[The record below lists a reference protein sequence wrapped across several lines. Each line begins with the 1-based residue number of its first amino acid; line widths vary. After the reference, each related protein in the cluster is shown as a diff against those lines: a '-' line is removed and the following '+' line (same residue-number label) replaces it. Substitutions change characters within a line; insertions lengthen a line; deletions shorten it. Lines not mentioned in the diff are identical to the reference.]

1 MQQNRSLRFLVAYL
15 FLGLTFV
22 TFSGARSRAE
32 DGDGAAGLADTNQ
45 AVHVITER
53 EGEATHF
60 YVDNEE
66 FGEITMTFEM
76 RLKNLK
82 GDTSFPYTATFPAQ
96 QRTEAFTV
104 APIKTGASWE
114 YSYTNYYKLGSNC
127 ARHDDSCI
135 YMLPYEPGQ
144 KFKVTQGYNGKYSHT
159 GSNQYAIDWQMPEGT
174 PVLAARA
181 GIVVRVKD
189 YSDRGGSS
197 MAFDPYNNYVLIRHE
212 DGTLAHYCHL
222 KKGGCVVHPG
232 QEVAAGQL
240 IAHSGNTGFSTGPHL
255 HLCIFKTKNGR
266 ERLSIPVH
274 FRTATETA
282 TTLVSGRSYRAAP
295 VAIASAKPTATAPV
309 GGTSFGGGQ

>member
-1 MQQNRSLRFLVAYL
+1 MLKNCNFKTQITCLV
-15 FLGLTFV
+15 LGLMFGTLV
-22 TFSGARSRAE
+22 VASSKKE

-53 EGEATHF
+53 DGEATHF
-60 YVDNEE
+60 FVDNEE

-76 RLKNLK
+76 QLKNLK
-82 GDTSFPYTATFPAQ
+82 GDTAFPYTGTFPAR

-104 APIKTGASWE
+104 APAKPGVSWD

-127 ARHDDSCI
+127 ARHDDSYV

-144 KFKVTQGYNGKYSHT
+144 KFKVTQGYNGKYSHM

-189 YSDRGGSS
+189 DSDRGGGS

-255 HLCIFKTKNGR
+255 HVCIFKTKNGR
-266 ERLSIPVH
+266 VRVSIPVH

-295 VAIASAKPTATAPV
+295 VAVASAKPSTPTPV
-309 GGTSFGGGQ
+309 SGTSFGGGQ